1 MTDYSKIWFNRKVTD
16 LNADEYKRNLPK
28 VFLGDLI
35 PGQMY
40 IMSYSPKHK
49 KTLPYYDVY
58 PLFFYMKP
66 AKGGFYGINLHY
78 IYPQSRERLIKNM
91 VDIMGV
97 RKSNSKNGIQHAIK
111 LTYKILCLASKLALL
126 RVSIKH
132 YKYRKIWA
140 LKLVPS
146 EEWGNAIKLPLA
158 KFVSETQKVNQPIV
172 WKDTAQ
178 KAKNGIQ

>member
-1 MTDYSKIWFNRKVTD
+1 MTDYSKIWINSKITEI
-16 LNADEYKRNLPK
+16 NSEQYKRNLEK
-28 VFLGDLI
+28 VTFYDLT

-40 IMSYSPKHK
+40 IMSYSPKYK

-78 IYPQSRERLIKNM
+78 IYPQSREKLIKNM

-97 RKSNSKNGIQHAIK
+97 RKMGGQKNIEYAIK
-111 LTYKILCLASKLALL
+111 LSYNILCLFSKFALL

-140 LKLVPS
+140 LKAVPS
-146 EEWGNAIKLPLA
+146 NEWGNAIKLPLA

-172 WKDTAQ
+172 WKDTAK
-178 KAKNGIQ
+178 KAKDGI